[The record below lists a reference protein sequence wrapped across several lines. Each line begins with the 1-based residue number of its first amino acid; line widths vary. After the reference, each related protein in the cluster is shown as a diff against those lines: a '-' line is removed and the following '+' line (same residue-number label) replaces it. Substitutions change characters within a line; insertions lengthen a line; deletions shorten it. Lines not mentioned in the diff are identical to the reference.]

1 VCLRRESILSFQP
14 KDVLQQIRKDFEAEG
29 KEIDDKLFDLLEEYI
44 ISANPKSLKESQDRV
59 GQFIEYIEFKE
70 NADKQ

>member
-1 VCLRRESILSFQP
+1 MSFQP